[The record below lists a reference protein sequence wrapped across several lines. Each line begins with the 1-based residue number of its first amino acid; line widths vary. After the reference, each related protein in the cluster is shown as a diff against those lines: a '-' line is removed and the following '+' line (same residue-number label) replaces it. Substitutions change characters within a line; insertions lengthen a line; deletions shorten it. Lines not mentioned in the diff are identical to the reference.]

1 MTITIFNYTLIYFR
15 KSETD
20 DNLWSRLNF
29 EIKVVFLIGSKS
41 SESLNDE
48 IEKYGDILIL
58 DFAESHYRLPAKD
71 FHFLQFIEENCPGT
85 FDMFILGL
93 NNIII
98 IIINL

>member
-1 MTITIFNYTLIYFR
+1 MAATIFNSTKIYFR

-20 DNLWSRLNF
+20 VNLWSRLNF

-85 FDMFILGL
+85 FDNSQFGYSFSQ
-93 NNIII
+93 
-98 IIINL
+98 

>member
-1 MTITIFNYTLIYFR
+1 MTITILNFTLIYFR

-85 FDMFILGL
+85 VDIFILGL